1 MSSTFLYRLN
11 SLTIY
16 SCGMSMWNVEWL
28 HTTIVSMDVETKTTA
43 SPPPPLKASDK
54 KRRLST
60 DHKKV
65 CKKATPAKS
74 GSKDIEQPSLV
85 QAKKPPTY
93 KTVVQL
99 LTMPLREE
107 SKTFLNTKGN
117 EATKTYLFTNARM
130 SYARRGTKK
139 YGSRSQWV
147 SSTRLIIWRHV

>member
-74 GSKDIEQPSLV
+74 GSKGVEQSSLV

-107 SKTFLNTKGN
+107 SKTFLNKKG
-117 EATKTYLFTNARM
+117 E
-130 SYARRGTKK
+130 
-139 YGSRSQWV
+139 RSHQDLPCLTMPKWAMQGEEPRNMV
-147 SSTRLIIWRHV
+147 PEVNGFHQPV